1 MSLNTRLVLCA
12 SEGNYF
18 CVVAAWGR
26 SKIDKPADN
35 VTKTTRST
43 TAHFE
48 SYKSFEQNTMN
59 GYPYGTQTKLRG
71 WGYGGGQT

>member
-1 MSLNTRLVLCA
+1 MSLNRRLELCA
-12 SEGNYF
+12 SEVNYF
-18 CVVAAWGR
+18 CVEAAWGR
-26 SKIDKPADN
+26 SKFDESADN
-35 VTKTTRST
+35 VTKTPRSK

-59 GYPYGTQTKLRG
+59 GCPYGTQTKLRG